1 MEVSPLR
8 IAMLSVHS
16 CPVGKLGTQDTG
28 GMSVYIRELA
38 REMGRRGH
46 LVDIYTRSHGS
57 GCDRVVDLG
66 TNVRLVHLGAGNGE
80 AVNKAGLFPC
90 LEDFFRELE
99 ASRSSEAL
107 RYDLVHSHYWLS
119 GRVGWWAQERWRIPH
134 LLMFHTLGAVKNA
147 LFHRQVEPE
156 LRIVTEK
163 QLAADCDRILAASE
177 REKEHLVRFCGVSR
191 EAVGVVPCG
200 VDLGRFRPVGKAR
213 AREQLGLDPDESV
226 LLYVGRFSAV
236 KGIDRLLEATA
247 HLKRNRDLRLML
259 VGGDGE
265 QTPESRE
272 LTGLSRRLGILDRV
286 TFAGRVDHEDMP
298 FYYSAADV
306 LALPSHYESFGL
318 VALESLA
325 CGTPVV
331 TTQVGAMER
340 IIRQDE
346 TGCVVQDAS
355 PQTLAEAVEAFLP
368 GSKVLP
374 AEEIRASVLDWSWSG
389 VASAMIH
396 EYALL
401 LEKKRHECTGDPP
414 ADVPIVQTDTLI

>member
-1 MEVSPLR
+1 LEISPLR

-16 CPVGKLGTQDTG
+16 CPIGDLGTRDTG
-28 GMSVYIRELA
+28 GMSVYVRELA

-46 LVDIYTRSHGS
+46 IVDIYTRSHGPLCS
-57 GCDRVVDLG
+57 RVVDLG
-66 TNVRLVHLGAGNGE
+66 ANVRLVHLEAGDGE
-80 AVNKAGLFPC
+80 GINKTGLFPH
-90 LEDFFRELE
+90 LEDFFRALE

-107 RYDLVHSHYWLS
+107 QYDLVHSHYWLS

-147 LFHRQVEPE
+147 LFHRQAEPQ
-156 LRIVTEK
+156 LRVNTEK
-163 QLAADCDRILAASE
+163 ELAAQCDRILAASD
-177 REKEHLVRFCGVSR
+177 REKENLVRFCGVPR

-200 VDLGRFRPVGKAR
+200 VNLDRFRPVDKAR
-213 AREQLGLDPDESV
+213 AREQLGLEPDEPV
-226 LLYVGRFSAV
+226 LLYVGRFAPL

-247 HLKRNRDLRLML
+247 HLKRSRDLRLMI

-272 LTGLSRRLGILDRV
+272 LTSQSRRCGILDRV

-298 FYYSAADV
+298 LYYSAADV

-346 TGCVVQDAS
+346 TGRVVQDAS
-355 PQTLAEAVEAFLP
+355 PAALAEAVEAFLP
-368 GSKVLP
+368 GSKALP
-374 AEEIRASVLDWSWSG
+374 VDAIRASVLDWGWSSA
-389 VASAMIH
+389 ASAMVD
-396 EYALL
+396 EYTRL
-401 LEKKRHECTGDPP
+401 LERKRQECAGNHST
-414 ADVPIVQTDTLI
+414 DVPIVQTDSLI

>member
-1 MEVSPLR
+1 MEVSQLR

-16 CPVGKLGTQDTG
+16 CPVGELGTKDTG

-46 LVDIYTRSHGS
+46 LVDIYTCSHGPS
-57 GCDRVVDLG
+57 CNRVVDLG
-66 TNVRLVHLGAGNGE
+66 ANVRLVHLGVGNE
-80 AVNKAGLFPC
+80 ERADKTGLFPC
-90 LEDFFRELE
+90 LDDFFRELE
-99 ASRSSEAL
+99 ALRSSEGL

-119 GRVGWWAQERWRIPH
+119 GRVGRWAQEGWRIPH

-156 LRIVTEK
+156 LRITTEK
-163 QLAADCDRILAASE
+163 QLAAHCDRILAASE
-177 REKEHLVRFCGVSR
+177 REKEHLLRFCGVPR

-200 VDLGRFRPVGKAR
+200 VDLDRFRPVGKAL
-213 AREQLGLDPDESV
+213 AREKLGLDPDESV
-226 LLYVGRFSAV
+226 VLYVGRFAAL

-247 HLKRNRDLRLML
+247 HLKRRRDLRLML

-272 LTGLSRRLGILDRV
+272 LISLSRRLGILDRV
-286 TFAGRVDHEDMP
+286 IFAGRVDHEDMP
-298 FYYSAADV
+298 LYYSAADV
-306 LALPSHYESFGL
+306 LVLPSHYESFGL

-331 TTQVGAMER
+331 TTRVGAMER

-355 PQTLAEAVEAFLP
+355 PPALAEAVEAFLS

-374 AEEIRASVLDWSWSG
+374 VEEIRASVLDWSWSG

-401 LEKKRHECTGDPP
+401 LEKKRQENTGDPS
-414 ADVPIVQTDTLI
+414 ADVPIVQTDSLI